1 MILHIGIGRETAIG
15 LSSKGWNLI
24 LSGRRQEA
32 LEETVRLCPGPA
44 PSFVVGNIAD
54 EEYVKRL
61 FETVK
66 GVYGIL
72 FMSPLGLQSSS

>member
-1 MILHIGIGRETAIG
+1 MVLHIGIGRETAIG

-32 LEETVRLCPGPA
+32 LEETVRLCSGPA